1 MFCSSKTLFRP
12 KKSSTVSCLHKCI
25 SHSVHTMLPP
35 TSVTTPR
42 EHVMAGAVHHV
53 PLLFPRTF
61 TFGPSLQFSRLVVS
75 DSLRPHGL
83 QHARPPRPRLICCST
98 LPQGYS
104 SLQWLPRRALWDVL
118 PSSVKG
124 EWWTARLSPIS
135 DSWALL
141 KTQETL

>member
-25 SHSVHTMLPP
+25 PTLSTQYSLPRCHWLP
-35 TSVTTPR
+35 
-42 EHVMAGAVHHV
+42 EHVMAQAVHHV

-61 TFGPSLQFSRLVVS
+61 TFGPSLQFGAAVNCLTLCDPKDYSM
-75 DSLRPHGL
+75 GL
-83 QHARPPRPRLICCST
+83 TSRLICCLT
-98 LPQGYS
+98 LPQVTPVYSDFHKS
-104 SLQWLPRRALWDVL
+104 SLGSFL

-135 DSWALL
+135 DSWASL